1 MGAEAEL
8 ATPLINQEIK
18 RGTLCRSMSPNFYVP
33 NINLL
38 HIIREW
44 LKFRAHWLCQKLG
57 KLREDDL
64 QKLIYNYNIY
74 QNQKGNHLEQ
84 RPLWCVFET
93 TSTSNS

>member
-1 MGAEAEL
+1 MGAGDEL
-8 ATPLINQEIK
+8 PTPSLV
-18 RGTLCRSMSPNFYVP
+18 RSSNEVHSADQLAPSPNFNVP

-64 QKLIYNYNIY
+64 QKLIYNFKIY
-74 QNQKGNHLEQ
+74 QNQISVI
-84 RPLWCVFET
+84 CF
-93 TSTSNS
+93 